1 MSQTIV
7 EVTDATFDQEV
18 RESVKPVLV
27 DFWAPWC
34 APCMALLPVLEAL
47 AATYETELKFVKV
60 NSDENPE
67 LVKRFGVRGVPQVF
81 LVKDGAETV
90 QALKERTRTRLSLE
104 LDALL
109 A

>member
-1 MSQTIV
+1 MSKNILD
-7 EVTDATFDQEV
+7 VTDATFDQEV
-18 RESVKPVLV
+18 ARSDVPVLV

-47 AATYETELKFVKV
+47 APTYEGDIRFVKV

-67 LVKRFGVRGVPQVF
+67 LVKRFSVRGVPQVF
-81 LVKDGAETV
+81 FVKRGSDVV
-90 QALKERTRTRLSLE
+90 QPVKERTRTRLSIE

-109 A
+109 T